1 MDQPASPPPPGQH
14 GLIESLITLILDS
27 SQEMRY
33 LQGQTSAKVDV
44 LLQNQ
49 ATNKAD
55 LQGEMRSGMAH
66 LEKRIDDSI
75 SRIASLEESRRS
87 SPEAASFVV
96 RWFGEAGAFL
106 IQKLPWKQVVV
117 LGSGVLIGV
126 MGHVMPEQ
134 ARAVV
139 AKIWESWKAGLLPP
153 G

>member
-1 MDQPASPPPPGQH
+1 MSRSDSPPPLGQH

-55 LQGEMRSGMAH
+55 LQGEMRAGMAH
-66 LEKRIDDSI
+66 VSQRIDDMLP
-75 SRIASLEESRRS
+75 RIASLEQAQRS
-87 SPEAASFVV
+87 SPEAPSFAV
-96 RWFGEAGAFL
+96 RWFGVVGVFL
-106 IQKLPWKQVVV
+106 IEKLPWKHIVF

-126 MGHVMPEQ
+126 MGHVMPERV
-134 ARAVV
+134 RALGTSLLE
-139 AKIWESWKAGLLPP
+139 AWSKGLLPQ
-153 G
+153 